1 MIDSSVSTIFREI
14 CLRIA
19 RADLSI
25 GGRSQGRFGHPR
37 HLKRARILGI
47 PGAVCF
53 GLLACSSNVPSQR
66 TAGAPNDI
74 RLAPTEAFRFEKWEP
89 ETRSPRDA
97 SVGPPLERL
106 QKLCGRTDAALN
118 AVADRLARDEHFG
131 SRPDDLDRLAFALR
145 AAGSPYVWP
154 RAWSL
159 RTSEKQPEL
168 EILLPRFEHWLE
180 SFNDGGQRRCGI
192 SRAVGQT
199 GTLYAAVVSDVFADL
214 VKPLP
219 TRVRTGQWLQLQ
231 VLLLADAS
239 EAKVILEGPRDEPI
253 VVPASIEQREVRS
266 NIPMSGPGPWLVQV
280 LATMDTGPRPV
291 LEAEVFVDEEPPKQL
306 ELRSAPGES
315 ASGQVGNAT
324 EALYGMLN
332 AARIESGRKALAR
345 EPRLDQLAL
354 EHASAM
360 LAAGRIGHDVG
371 DGSPK
376 GRLENAGIFAAL
388 AGENVAHAADAI
400 RAHRA
405 LWASPSHRSNI
416 LHRGFRNVGL
426 GVVRGP
432 DNTVWACELFAAL
445 D

>member
-1 MIDSSVSTIFREI
+1 M
-14 CLRIA
+14 A

-25 GGRSQGRFGHPR
+25 GDRSWRRFGR
-37 HLKRARILGI
+37 CWQLKCAQFRGMRGVC
-47 PGAVCF
+47 AVCL
-53 GLLACSSNVPSQR
+53 GPLACSSMAPSQR
-66 TAGAPNDI
+66 AAESPSKVHRATPE
-74 RLAPTEAFRFEKWEP
+74 PFRFEKWET

-97 SVGPPLERL
+97 SVEPSLERL
-106 QKLCGRTDAALN
+106 QKLCGRTDAALT

-145 AAGSPYVWP
+145 ASGSPYVWP

-159 RTSEKQPEL
+159 RISKSQPEL
-168 EILLPRFEHWLE
+168 EILLPRFEHWLG

-192 SRAVGQT
+192 SRAAGQT
-199 GTLYAAVVSDVFADL
+199 STLYTAVVSDVVADL
-214 VKPLP
+214 IKPLP

-239 EAKVILEGPRDEPI
+239 EAKVILEGPRDEPV
-253 VVPASIEQREVRS
+253 VVPASIDQRQVRS

-280 LATMDTGPRPV
+280 LATMDSGPRPV
-291 LEAEVFVDEEPPKQL
+291 LEAEVFADEEPPKQL

-315 ASGQVGNAT
+315 ASGQVRNST
-324 EALYGMLN
+324 ESLYGMLN
-332 AARIESGRKALAR
+332 AARLESGRKALIR
-345 EPRLDQLAL
+345 DPRLDQLAQ
-354 EHASAM
+354 EHANAM
-360 LAAGRIGHDVG
+360 LAAGRVGHDVG

-376 GRLENAGIFAAL
+376 NRLENAGIFASL